1 MPSEVFD
8 YQMHF
13 YSFINSTSH
22 SHLIVIDSNREYAF
36 PVFWHKV
43 VCLAANLKNKPQ
55 FV

>member
-22 SHLIVIDSNREYAF
+22 TKIE
-36 PVFWHKV
+36 P
-43 VCLAANLKNKPQ
+43 LKTDYSVYHEVLQ
-55 FV
+55 FILPLGVTLYQPAPM